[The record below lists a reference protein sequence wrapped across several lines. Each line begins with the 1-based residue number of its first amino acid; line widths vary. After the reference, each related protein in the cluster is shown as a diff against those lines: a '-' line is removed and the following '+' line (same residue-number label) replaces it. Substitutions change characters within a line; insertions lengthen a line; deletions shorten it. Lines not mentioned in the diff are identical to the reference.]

1 MRSSRF
7 AVMLLLASVLLAL
20 LASCQPNPEGAST
33 PKLSHADS
41 LKLQQDSVRT
51 AEAAFRGGRAFLTY
65 CAMCHGNGGNG
76 DGDAAPV
83 IAKEGVTVARL
94 NDAEKMDR
102 LTRDQLVDVIT
113 KGGGH
118 TGRSNI
124 MPAWG
129 EKLDPQTI
137 QDIADY
143 VMTLRTVNP
152 AVPRSTLAEYLQS
165 PPGVPAD
172 GRELF
177 VHHCVACHGD
187 QGKGDGPYGLR
198 LLKEHNV
205 KPRDLTDSTY
215 LQTRTD
221 KDLFAVITLGG
232 GHFRKAVFM
241 PSWTVT
247 LNPAQIKSL
256 IAYIRAISNT
266 PSRP

>member
-1 MRSSRF
+1 MRYLRLTT
-7 AVMLLLASVLLAL
+7 AALLAAISLGL
-20 LASCQPNPEGAST
+20 LASCQPKPEGEAPAEST
-33 PKLSHADS
+33 HADS
-41 LKLQQDSVRT
+41 LRMKQDSATT
-51 AEAAFRGGRAFLTY
+51 AEAAMRGGRAFLSH

-83 IAKEGVTVARL
+83 IAREGVAVARL
-94 NDAEKMDR
+94 NDPDTMDK
-102 LTRDQLVDVIT
+102 LTRRQIVQVIT
-113 KGGGH
+113 RGGAH

-137 QDIADY
+137 SDIADY
-143 VMTLRTVNP
+143 VITLRSANP
-152 AVPRSTLAEYLQS
+152 AVPRTTLAAYLQS

-187 QGKGDGPYGLR
+187 KGIGDGPYGLK
-198 LLKEHNV
+198 LIKEHAV
-205 KPRDLTDSTY
+205 HPRNLTDSTY
-215 LQTRTD
+215 IRTRTD
-221 KDLFAVITLGG
+221 KDLFAVISLGG

-247 LNPAQIKSL
+247 MTPAQIKSVV
-256 IAYIRAISNT
+256 AYVRSISHT
-266 PSRP
+266 ASRP